1 MRIRDITDERLDEGP
16 VWDKVKAGVKKLFA
30 PGEKKHPLVSSSR
43 DVKQIFAK
51 LINGQ
56 KLDNYDMSVIRNLH
70 KQI

>member
-1 MRIRDITDERLDEGP
+1 MRIRDLTESTIDEGP
-16 VWDKVKAGVKKLFA
+16 VWNKVKAGVKKIFA

-56 KLDNYDMSVIRNLH
+56 KLDNYDMSLIKNLH